1 MLNKLFRPVQFYRR
15 FATNPIGP
23 RPYIANFVCK
33 AWASL
38 LLLGLAL
45 ALPAYADVADTL
57 TRIKPSIVGI
67 GSYEPGRSPGGQ
79 LKGTGFVVGD
89 GRTVATCYHIVK
101 PLLDLAHNETWAV
114 FLGQGREVRYRTA
127 KVVATD
133 PGHDLAL
140 LRFEGTALPSLNLEN
155 TNQAKEGEQLY
166 FTGYPIGSILGLYAA
181 THRAGLAAIVPIY
194 TPVPR
199 AAELNARTIRQASDP
214 FRIFQLDAIAYPGNS
229 GSPLWQPATGGVLG
243 VVNSV
248 FVKGSKEAA
257 LTNPSG
263 ISFAIPADH
272 IRALMDRAG
281 IKE

>member
-1 MLNKLFRPVQFYRR
+1 MLNKLFRPMQFYPR
-15 FATNPIGP
+15 FTTNPISP
-23 RPYIANFVCK
+23 RTYIGNPVCK

-38 LLLGLAL
+38 LLGLVI
-45 ALPAYADVADTL
+45 ALPARADVADTL
-57 TRIKPSIVGI
+57 IQIKPAIVGI
-67 GSYEPGRSPGGQ
+67 GSYQPGRSPGGQ
-79 LKGTGFVVGD
+79 PKGTGFVVGD

-101 PLLDLAHNETWAV
+101 PPLNLDQNETWAV
-114 FLGQGREVRYRTA
+114 FLGQGREVHVRLA
-127 KVVATD
+127 KVIATD
-133 PGHDLAL
+133 PAHDLAL
-140 LRFEGTALPSLNLEN
+140 LRFEGAALPTLKLGD
-155 TNQAKEGEQLY
+155 TQQAREGEQLY
-166 FTGYPIGSILGLYAA
+166 FTGYPIGSILGQYAA

-229 GSPLWQPATGGVLG
+229 GSPLWQPATGAVLG

-248 FVKGSKEAA
+248 FVKGAKEAA

-272 IRALMDRAG
+272 IRALMEQAG
-281 IKE
+281 MKD

>member
-1 MLNKLFRPVQFYRR
+1 MLKKLFRPLQFYPRL
-15 FATNPIGP
+15 ATIPTSPSAHITK
-23 RPYIANFVCK
+23 FVCK

-38 LLLGLAL
+38 LLGLAL
-45 ALPAYADVADTL
+45 ALPAQADVTDTL
-57 TRIKPSIVGI
+57 LRIKPSIVGI
-67 GSYEPGRSPGGQ
+67 GSVQPGRGGQ

-114 FLGQGREVRYRTA
+114 FLGQGREVHYRAA

-133 PGHDLAL
+133 PSHDLAL
-140 LRFEGTALPSLNLEN
+140 LRFEGAALPILKLEDSQ
-155 TNQAKEGEQLY
+155 QAREGEQLY

-229 GSPLWQPATGGVLG
+229 GSPLWQPETGAVLG
-243 VVNSV
+243 GVNSV
-248 FVKGSKEAA
+248 FVKGAKEAA

-272 IRALMDRAG
+272 VRALMDRAG
-281 IKE
+281 KDD

>member
-1 MLNKLFRPVQFYRR
+1 M
-15 FATNPIGP
+15 
-23 RPYIANFVCK
+23 
-33 AWASL
+33 
-38 LLLGLAL
+38 LLGFVL
-45 ALPAYADVADTL
+45 ALPARADVADTL
-57 TRIKPSIVGI
+57 VRIKPAIVGI
-67 GSYEPGRSPGGQ
+67 GTYQPGRSPGGQ

-101 PLLDLAHNETWAV
+101 PLLDLTHNETWAV
-114 FLGQGREVRYRTA
+114 FLGQGREVHYRVA
-127 KVVATD
+127 KVLATD
-133 PGHDLAL
+133 PSHDLAL
-140 LRFEGTALPSLNLEN
+140 LRFEGAALPTLKLED
-155 TNQAKEGEQLY
+155 TQQAREGEQLY

-199 AAELNARTIRQASDP
+199 AAELNARTIRQAYDP

-229 GSPLWQPATGGVLG
+229 GSPLWQPETGAVLG

-248 FVKGSKEAA
+248 FVKGAKEAA

-272 IRALMDRAG
+272 VRALMDRAG
-281 IKE
+281 MKD